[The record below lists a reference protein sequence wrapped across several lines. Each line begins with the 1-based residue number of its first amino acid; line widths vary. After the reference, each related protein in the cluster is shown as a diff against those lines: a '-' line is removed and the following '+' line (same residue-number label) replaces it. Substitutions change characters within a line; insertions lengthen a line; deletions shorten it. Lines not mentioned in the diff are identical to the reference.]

1 MPDLT
6 PDHPAVEMISALE
19 FETMRVERAEC
30 AAAGMPA
37 SDHPV
42 VQRAAR
48 VLDAAH
54 SKSSTTN
61 AHLSILT
68 ALSHLTA
75 DDLPARLVRDIQVR
89 TIRAAARAATYDEG
103 GIPGD
108 HYWNLATVSAWLDGL
123 ADNIEGEADHA

>member
-1 MPDLT
+1 MIDRN
-6 PDHPAVEMISALE
+6 HPAVEMLSALE
-19 FETMRVERAEC
+19 AETMRVERVEC
-30 AAAGMPA
+30 AVAGMPA

-48 VLDAAH
+48 VLEAAQ
-54 SKSSTTN
+54 SRSATTS

-68 ALSHLTA
+68 ALGHLTA

-89 TIRAAARAATYDEG
+89 TLRAAARAATYDEG

-108 HYWNLATVSAWLDGL
+108 HYWDLGTVAAWLDGL
-123 ADNIEGEADHA
+123 ADNIEGETDRA